1 MEAEETAVCE
11 PQCGNTLSAPDYDD
25 VDKELTQNVP
35 EATEESCV
43 GEVQS
48 GTTIPTPGDVVVVEE
63 PTQHVL
69 VEFKRVAVIASTHRR
84 RRRGSHA

>member
-1 MEAEETAVCE
+1 MCE
-11 PQCGNTLSAPDYDD
+11 PQCGNPLSAPDYDD

-35 EATEESCV
+35 EAIEESCV

-69 VEFKRVAVIASTHRR
+69 VEFKRVAVTASTHRR